1 MVNGKTAATIIDNCL
16 VAIFWGKE
24 ESLAW
29 TVNVNVP
36 AAVGAPD
43 KTPVLVFKV
52 IPAGKAPR
60 EIDQIYGFVPP
71 DADNVWEYAAPV
83 VPPGNVVVLIT
94 NAGVSTVTVA
104 DFVTAPEA
112 FVAVKM
118 YVVVEVGETV
128 FDVVAKT
135 EPTELL
141 MDSAV
146 GVPPESVQDKTA
158 DCPAVIVAGV
168 ATNVEITGAK
178 GLTVTVTN
186 FFALPQPFFSA

>member
-1 MVNGKTAATIIDNCL
+1 MPFVPLLKTVLAMVNGKTTLMERVL

-83 VPPGNVVVLIT
+83 VPPGNVVVLII
-94 NAGVSTVTVA
+94 NAGASTVTVA
-104 DFVTAPEA
+104 DFVTA
-112 FVAVKM
+112 
-118 YVVVEVGETV
+118 
-128 FDVVAKT
+128 
-135 EPTELL
+135 
-141 MDSAV
+141 
-146 GVPPESVQDKTA
+146 
-158 DCPAVIVAGV
+158 
-168 ATNVEITGAK
+168 
-178 GLTVTVTN
+178 
-186 FFALPQPFFSA
+186 

>member
-16 VAIFWGKE
+16 VAIFCGKE
-24 ESLAW
+24 ESLTW
-29 TVNVNVP
+29 TVKVNVP
-36 AAVGAPD
+36 ANAGAPD
-43 KTPVLVFKV
+43 KAPAAVLKI

-83 VPPGNVVVLIT
+83 VPPGNVVVLII
-94 NAGVSTVTVA
+94 NAGASTVTVA
-104 DFVTAPEA
+104 DFVTVPEA

-158 DCPAVIVAGV
+158 D
-168 ATNVEITGAK
+168 
-178 GLTVTVTN
+178 
-186 FFALPQPFFSA
+186 